1 VRFGVVSSMA
11 LRSLPRENVVAP
23 PPPRIALHDR
33 VSVPDG
39 RVGSV
44 IGLLRR
50 DPDTVLVAFEP
61 GSAHEFSPAELRRI

>member
-1 VRFGVVSSMA
+1 M
-11 LRSLPRENVVAP
+11 
-23 PPPRIALHDR
+23 
-33 VSVPDG
+33 VPDG